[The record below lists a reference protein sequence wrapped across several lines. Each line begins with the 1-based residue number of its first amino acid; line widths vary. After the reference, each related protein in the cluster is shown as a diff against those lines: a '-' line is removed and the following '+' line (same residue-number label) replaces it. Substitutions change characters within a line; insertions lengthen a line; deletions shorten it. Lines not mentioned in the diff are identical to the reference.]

1 MDDGIKEEYLRSAY
15 RVVFYIEQNYASELT
30 LEELSSVAGFSKYH
44 FHRIFKSVIGE
55 SLGDFIRR
63 ARLAKTSM
71 KFKTDER
78 ITKIAM
84 ESGYETS
91 ASFAKAF
98 KKHFGIT
105 PREFGKSSR
114 VTKGEAMLEAKFV
127 DFDAVEVFYVRKTG
141 AYEKSCCEAWEA
153 LMKFAYEQKIK
164 HKKNILGKNSMAF
177 GVGHDNPNMIEAE
190 KLRCDACITRD
201 DKSVEPSGEVFVKTI
216 GGGRYAVFLHKGAYA
231 NLKSTY
237 DAIGDWIVSSGS
249 KVRDEPM
256 FERYL
261 NRDPRRTKPENLRTE
276 IYVPVV

>member
-1 MDDGIKEEYLRSAY
+1 VDDGIKEEYLRSAY

-164 HKKNILGKNSMAF
+164 HLYRIKI
-177 GVGHDNPNMIEAE
+177 H
-190 KLRCDACITRD
+190 KLR
-201 DKSVEPSGEVFVKTI
+201 
-216 GGGRYAVFLHKGAYA
+216 L
-231 NLKSTY
+231 
-237 DAIGDWIVSSGS
+237 
-249 KVRDEPM
+249 
-256 FERYL
+256 
-261 NRDPRRTKPENLRTE
+261 
-276 IYVPVV
+276 